1 VDGKYAGEHPALNG
15 HQSFDEEQS
24 LHEMPSTQTERA
36 ALSGIPNYENSNE
49 SMTMRP
55 TEILTAALLCALQPT
70 VTTIVVDVTRRVT
83 PR

>member
-1 VDGKYAGEHPALNG
+1 
-15 HQSFDEEQS
+15 
-24 LHEMPSTQTERA
+24 
-36 ALSGIPNYENSNE
+36 
-49 SMTMRP
+49 MTIKP